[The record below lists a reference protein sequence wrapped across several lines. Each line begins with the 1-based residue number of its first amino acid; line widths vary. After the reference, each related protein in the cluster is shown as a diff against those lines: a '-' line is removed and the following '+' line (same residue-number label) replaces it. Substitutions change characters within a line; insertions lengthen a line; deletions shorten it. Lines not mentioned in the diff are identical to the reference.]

1 MLSSSSS
8 SSKWASRAC
17 TALSLAVL
25 FMLMNSVAS
34 AADATPAPEC
44 TVSQYLDADNNVC
57 VDFPRPGAK
66 ASQDLSATLN
76 SGNTAWMLTSSAL
89 VMIMT
94 PGVAFF
100 YAGLAGEEMAS
111 NTIMMSFVSI
121 AMVSIQFFVFGYSVC
136 FGSDGL
142 FQWSGYNDV
151 TGIPSGTYGGQ
162 IPHILF
168 ALFQTQFAMITPALL
183 SGGIVGRMKFGSF
196 VLFTLLW
203 TSLVYD
209 PLARW
214 MWALQL
220 DSDYALGALGWE
232 GKMGSLDFAGGT
244 VIHVSSGFGALVA
257 AIVVGKRYN
266 HGEEVKPHNVPLVMI
281 GATLL
286 WFGWFGFNAGSSG
299 AADSIAAIAA
309 INTHLAAS
317 AGFLTW
323 VAMDW
328 LLNGSVDPAGAASGA
343 VAGLVAITPGC
354 GYVMPWASVI
364 FGVVGAIVAFAC
376 VRLKNYLRYDD
387 TLDSFAIHGCAGF
400 VGGLLTGLFATK
412 DVNPGV
418 VGGAFYGNAEQLW
431 HQFVSQCVAA
441 AYSSVVT
448 FIILM
453 ALKYTI
459 GIRVS
464 EEKEVNGVDISY
476 HGGAAYTNQSA
487 HGPSSPVL
495 KAANPPQ
502 TDFSALM
509 TPATVDTSEP
519 KANAALTNV

>member
-1 MLSSSSS
+1 MLRRSSSS
-8 SSKWASRAC
+8 WTARAC
-17 TALSLAVL
+17 TVLSIAALVVLVSSSL
-25 FMLMNSVAS
+25 VA
-34 AADATPAPEC
+34 AQTAEVPEC
-44 TVSQYLDADNNVC
+44 TAAQYLDKDANVC

-66 ASQDLSATLN
+66 ASKDLSVEIN
-76 SGNTAWMLTSSAL
+76 SGNTAWLLASSAL

-100 YAGLAGEEMAS
+100 YAGLAGEEMAA

-121 AMVSIQFFVFGYSVC
+121 AMVSIQFFVFGYSVS

-142 FQWSGYNDV
+142 FQWAGYNDV
-151 TGIPSGTYGGQ
+151 TGVPSGTYGGQ
-162 IPHILF
+162 IPHALF
-168 ALFQTQFAMITPALL
+168 AFFQTQFAMITPALL

-196 VLFTLLW
+196 ILFVLLW
-203 TSLVYD
+203 TSIVYD

-214 MWALQL
+214 MWSLKL
-220 DSDYALGALGWE
+220 DSEYAITALGWE

-266 HGEEVKPHNVPLVMI
+266 HGEDVKPHNVPLVMI

-299 AADSIAAIAA
+299 AADGIAAIAA

-323 VAMDW
+323 IAMDF
-328 LLNGSVDPAGAASGA
+328 LLNGSVDPSGAASGA
-343 VAGLVAITPGC
+343 VAGLVSITPGC
-354 GYVMPWASVI
+354 GYVLPWASVI
-364 FGVVGAIVAFAC
+364 FGVVGAVVAFAC
-376 VRLKNYLRYDD
+376 VRLKNWLRYDD

-400 VGGLLTGLFATK
+400 VGGLLTGLFATSE
-412 DVNPGV
+412 VNPSIK
-418 VGGAFYGNAEQLW
+418 GGAFYGNTEQFW
-431 HQFVSQCVAA
+431 HQLVSQCVAA

-476 HGGAAYTNQSA
+476 HGGAAYTNASA

-495 KAANPPQ
+495 KAANPPL
-502 TDFSALM
+502 TDFTALM
-509 TPATVDTSEP
+509 TPSVESGSGPRPHDAT
-519 KANAALTNV
+519 TNV

>member
-1 MLSSSSS
+1 MLSSS

-17 TALSLAVL
+17 TALSLAALVVL
-25 FMLMNSVAS
+25 MSSVAS
-34 AADATPAPEC
+34 ADDATPAPAVPEC
-44 TVSQYLDADNNVC
+44 TASQYLNADNVC

-142 FQWSGYNDV
+142 FKWAGYNDV

-323 VAMDW
+323 IAMDW

-376 VRLKNYLRYDD
+376 VRMKNYLRYDD

-418 VGGAFYGNAEQLW
+418 VGGAFYGNPEQLW

-509 TPATVDTSEP
+509 TPSTVDTSEP
-519 KANAALTNV
+519 KANAVLTNV

>member
-1 MLSSSSS
+1 MLSSASA
-8 SSKWASRAC
+8 SKWAARASL
-17 TALSLAVL
+17 ALSVAALA
-25 FMLMNSVAS
+25 MLVAS
-34 AADATPAPEC
+34 AQDAAATAPEC
-44 TVSQYLDADNNVC
+44 TDAQYLDTDSNTC
-57 VDFPRPGAK
+57 IDYTHPGQK
-66 ASQDLSATLN
+66 AGKNLSVELN
-76 SGNTAWMLTSSAL
+76 SGNTAWMLMSSAL

-111 NTIMMSFVSI
+111 NTMMMSFVSI
-121 AMVSIQFFVFGYSVC
+121 AMVSIQFFVFGYSVS

-142 FQWSGYNDV
+142 FQWAGYNDV
-151 TGIPSGTYGGQ
+151 TGIPSGTYGGN

-168 ALFQTQFAMITPALL
+168 ALFQTQFATITPALL

-214 MWALQL
+214 MWSLKL
-220 DSDYALGALGWE
+220 DSDYSITALGWE

-266 HGEEVKPHNVPLVMI
+266 HGEPVKPHNVPLVMI
-281 GATLL
+281 GCTLL

-299 AADSIAAIAA
+299 AADGIAAIAG
-309 INTHLAAS
+309 INTHLAAC

-323 VAMDW
+323 IFLDW
-328 LLNGSVDPAGAASGA
+328 VLNRTVDPAGAASGA
-343 VAGLVAITPGC
+343 VAGLVSITPGC
-354 GYVMPWASVI
+354 GYVLPWASVI
-364 FGVVGAIVAFAC
+364 FGIVGAIVAFAC
-376 VRLKNYLRYDD
+376 VHLKNYLRYDD

-400 VGGLLTGLFATK
+400 AGGLLTGLFATS

-418 VGGAFYGNAEQLW
+418 TGGAFYGNAEQLL

-441 AYSSVVT
+441 GYSCVVT
-448 FIILM
+448 FLILM

-476 HGGAAYTNQSA
+476 HGGAAYTNAST
-487 HGPSSPVL
+487 HGPASPIL

-509 TPATVDTSEP
+509 TPATNDSSEP
-519 KANAALTNV
+519 KSNGSAFTNV

>member
-1 MLSSSSS
+1 MLRSSSSTS
-8 SSKWASRAC
+8 WASRAC
-17 TALSLAVL
+17 AALSVAALVVLVSTSLA
-25 FMLMNSVAS
+25 
-34 AADATPAPEC
+34 AAQATAEVPEC
-44 TVSQYLDADNNVC
+44 TAAQYLDKEANVC

-66 ASQDLSATLN
+66 ASVDLSVDIN
-76 SGNTAWMLTSSAL
+76 SGNTAWLLAASAL

-121 AMVSIQFFVFGYSVC
+121 AMVSIQFFVFGYSVS

-142 FQWSGYNDV
+142 FQWAGYNDV
-151 TGIPSGTYGGQ
+151 TGVPSGTYGGQ
-162 IPHILF
+162 IPHALF
-168 ALFQTQFAMITPALL
+168 AFFQTQFATITPALL

-196 VLFTLLW
+196 ILFVLLW
-203 TSLVYD
+203 TSIVYD

-214 MWALQL
+214 MWSLKL
-220 DSDYALGALGWE
+220 DSEYAITALGWE

-286 WFGWFGFNAGSSG
+286 WFGWFGFNAGSAG
-299 AADSIAAIAA
+299 AADGIAAVAA

-323 VAMDW
+323 IAMDW
-328 LLNGSVDPAGAASGA
+328 IMNGSVDPSGAASGA
-343 VAGLVAITPGC
+343 VAGLVSITPGC
-354 GYVMPWASVI
+354 GYVLPWASVI
-364 FGVVGAIVAFAC
+364 FGIVGAIVAFAC
-376 VRLKNYLRYDD
+376 VRLKNILRYDD

-412 DVNPGV
+412 DVNPAV
-418 VGGAFYGNAEQLW
+418 AGGAFYGNAEQLW

-448 FIILM
+448 FLILM

-476 HGGAAYTNQSA
+476 HGGAAYTNTSTHGSA
-487 HGPSSPVL
+487 SPVL

-502 TDFSALM
+502 TDFAALM
-509 TPATVDTSEP
+509 TPSVVDGSEP
-519 KANAALTNV
+519 KPNAAITNV